1 MSPTF
6 FNMALITYDM
16 DNVMSISA
24 GFRLI
29 AICVLAAFLS
39 LATHVVADAT
49 GDFSLPPEAN
59 PGAGESNTADTDPL
73 ADDSAL
79 PATVDAAGPESS
91 KSLLNHPS
99 LTRLAWFSP
108 PPVRPPITLN

>member
-1 MSPTF
+1 
-6 FNMALITYDM
+6 MA
-16 DNVMSISA
+16 VSA

-29 AICVLAAFLS
+29 AWCALAAWLG
-39 LATHVVADAT
+39 LTTHVVADAT
-49 GDFSLPPEAN
+49 GDFLFLPEAN
-59 PGAGESNTADTDPL
+59 QDAGESSAADADPL

-79 PATVDAAGPESS
+79 PATVSTVGPESPI
-91 KSLLNHPS
+91 SLLNHPS